1 MLDFIVVSVMV
12 DEYSSDVPDGRAA
25 DACRLIARPG
35 RGAAETSKRRR
46 NTAPARAS
54 RFPAGPRDGLASAWG
69 YRNYDRN
76 YARSYVRKAGRAAP
90 RPAISR

>member
-25 DACRLIARPG
+25 DACRLIDRPG
-35 RGAAETSKRRR
+35 RGAAETSMRRR
-46 NTAPARAS
+46 NPAPARAS
-54 RFPAGPRDGLASAWG
+54 RFPAGPRDGLASAWE
-69 YRNYDRN
+69 YRNY
-76 YARSYVRKAGRAAP
+76 VHKAGRAAP